1 MLSSQIYANLGN
13 KNAVSAISI
22 VQLSGAECTICA
34 IKCATLFQ
42 FLHHKK
48 LEHKE
53 SVKRFINNVKYAGLE
68 IPKCWFLHEKKSIHE
83 ENKKKEITEKIFSMM
98 ETFSNRIVEL
108 ENQIKNDQK

>member
-53 SVKRFINNVKYAGLE
+53 SVKRFINNVKYAGE
-68 IPKCWFLHEKKSIHE
+68 IVLMRGWKFTHTFIY
-83 ENKKKEITEKIFSMM
+83 M
-98 ETFSNRIVEL
+98 EFM
-108 ENQIKNDQK
+108 